1 MGSASVLVRLIA
13 GSYYVLP
20 ETFAAVGYPG
30 PLEAMFRA
38 VNA

>member
-1 MGSASVLVRLIA
+1 MDPTLRP
-13 GSYYVLP
+13 VLP